1 MHYLADKQCGED
13 HQMSTNPL
21 NPSFRK
27 PHNIPQEAAHPL
39 VRQFARDTDKSIT
52 DLNQAIAAIKA
63 QVTASTKASSSTTT
77 VTENISSETT
87 AGTVTGGVVNN
98 QTGVT
103 AYTTQ
108 QSDNAGFII
117 LDDASAIAVTLSST
131 ITIPYFTWIANYG
144 AGAATLTPDAG
155 TITYPGNIG
164 ASSMPLASGFAAYL
178 EFDGSNWWAIRI
190 AITGSNSGAVVQN
203 VLLGTGT
210 LAPQVNL
217 TASPASV
224 LGQSA
229 TSIITANVVG
239 PVGGQP
245 FFIQLTCWWNATSGV
260 MTIEVSNCST
270 TLTWTY
276 TGMSLQVAVWV

>member
-1 MHYLADKQCGED
+1 
-13 HQMSTNPL
+13 MSNPL

-39 VRQFARDTDKSIT
+39 VRQAIRDNDKSIT
-52 DLNQAIAAIKA
+52 DLNQAIASLKG
-63 QVTASTKASSSTTT
+63 QVTEVTKAAASTTT
-77 VTENISSETT
+77 VTENISAETT

-155 TITYPGNIG
+155 TITYPSNIG

-178 EFDGSNWWAIRI
+178 EFDGKNWWAIRI
-190 AITGSNSGAVVQN
+190 AITGTSSGAVVQT
-203 VLLGTGT
+203 VSIGTGT
-210 LAPQVNL
+210 LAPQTNL
-217 TASPASV
+217 TTSPATV
-224 LGQSA
+224 PGQSA
-229 TSIITANVVG
+229 TSIITANMVG

-245 FFIQLTCWWNATSGV
+245 FFIQITCWWDTTSGV
-260 MTIEVSNCST
+260 MNIEVSNCST

>member
-1 MHYLADKQCGED
+1 
-13 HQMSTNPL
+13 MSTNPL

-27 PHNIPQEAAHPL
+27 IHTIPVGAAHQS
-39 VRQFARDTDKSIT
+39 VREAVRDNDKSIT
-52 DLNQAIAAIKA
+52 DLNQSVRSFKSQIAAMSKA
-63 QVTASTKASSSTTT
+63 AASTTT
-77 VTENISSETT
+77 VTENISAETT

-178 EFDGSNWWAIRI
+178 EFDGNNWWAIRI
-190 AITGSNSGAVVQN
+190 AITGTNSAAVVQN
-203 VLLGTGT
+203 VSLGTGT
-210 LAPQVNL
+210 LGPQVNL
-217 TASPASV
+217 TTSPASV
-224 LGQSA
+224 PGQSA

-239 PVGGQP
+239 PVSGQP
-245 FFIQLTCWWNATSGV
+245 FFIQLTCWWNTTSGV

-276 TGMSLQVAVWV
+276 TGMSIQVAVWV